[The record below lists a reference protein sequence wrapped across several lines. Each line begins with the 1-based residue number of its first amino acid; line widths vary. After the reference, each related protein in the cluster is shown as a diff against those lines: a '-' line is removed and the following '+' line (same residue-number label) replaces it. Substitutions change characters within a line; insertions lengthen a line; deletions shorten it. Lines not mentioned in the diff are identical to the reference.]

1 MTWQD
6 SLRQLDAR
14 LADGEIGAADYR
26 KARDEILAEAS
37 SGNQSVGGETPKG
50 ELWMSTNPAAPPAQ
64 PAQVDSETTQVVKT
78 DDGATQVVT
87 PDDGATQVVTPDDGA
102 TRTVTPDEA
111 TQVVTPDDEATQVV
125 KAEMLTSAPPGPRIQ
140 QQRPPQFGPPVPPI
154 QYPRAAPIQGQEV
167 FAEAR
172 SSGAGTALK
181 ILVPLLIL
189 ALVGVAVWWFALRDD
204 STPAVQ
210 NEDPPASSQQPSAS
224 QVPSVADVAEKVP
237 ALPGEAKPESGTL
250 TAAEAQE
257 QKLLTPAYA
266 KLLTD
271 NGVDDIVYRKSAGD
285 GFGYL
290 LVAAPIE
297 PSGGAVDTATATSD
311 NLRQAGFETA
321 DPAES
326 LGVPVVTRTD
336 QFFRT
341 FVAMYASEDI
351 WVQLNVSGPPDGDA
365 AALRTE
371 FEKVLRS
378 VTKELPA
385 A

>member
-14 LADGEIGAADYR
+14 LANGEIGAADYR

-37 SGNQSVGGETPKG
+37 SGNQSVGGETPKA
-50 ELWMSTNPAAPPAQ
+50 ELWMSTNPAAPPP
-64 PAQVDSETTQVVKT
+64 PAEPARVDGETTQVVNT
-78 DDGATQVVT
+78 DETTQVTTSDDGATQVVT
-87 PDDGATQVVTPDDGA
+87 PN
-102 TRTVTPDEA
+102 
-111 TQVVTPDDEATQVV
+111 DEATQVV
-125 KAEMLTSAPPGPRIQ
+125 KAEVLTSASPGPQAQ
-140 QQRPPQFGPPVPPI
+140 QPTARFGPPVPPT

-172 SSGAGTALK
+172 SARAGTVLK
-181 ILVPLLIL
+181 ILIPLLLVL
-189 ALVGVAVWWFALRDD
+189 ALVGAGVWWFVLRDD
-204 STPAVQ
+204 STPAAR
-210 NEDPPASSQQPSAS
+210 NEGPPASSQQPSSESQPPES
-224 QVPSVADVAEKVP
+224 QVPSAADVAEKVP
-237 ALPGEAKPESGTL
+237 ALPGEAKPESGTM
-250 TAAEAQE
+250 TAVQAQE
-257 QKLLTPAYA
+257 RKLLTPAYA
-266 KLLTD
+266 TLLTD
-271 NGVDDIVYRKSAGD
+271 HGAGDIVYRKSAGD

-297 PSGGAVDTATATSD
+297 PSGDAADTATATSD

-326 LGVPVVTRTD
+326 GGVAVITRTD

-341 FVAMYASEDI
+341 FVAMYASGDV

-378 VTKELPA
+378 VTEELPA